1 MSYKLEVMDIVI
13 LAAGRGSRMCSTTP
27 KILHKLGNAP
37 IIKHVLQLAD
47 ELRPKRAV
55 IVTNAA
61 VNGPVAALAGEHNL
75 RLNTVLQG
83 EIAGTGGA
91 ATSALQA
98 LKNPSEEIVLILYG
112 DTPLLDKATV
122 CHALD
127 RLSSGAKIVLVA
139 FKSENNQYGRIVLG
153 SSGNVLEVSHGR
165 DTNGLAVSGAIA
177 GYRQVISGLLG
188 GLSCRD
194 GELYLTDIVQ
204 SAAEK
209 NVEVGYVIADERKAM
224 GINTRADLAIA
235 ESYFQC
241 MKRASFLQSGVTLT
255 SPDQVFFSIDT
266 QIAQDVIVH
275 PYVVFGAGVAVE
287 PGAEILSYSH
297 LEFCH
302 IKKGAIVGPFARV
315 RGNSTIDRGCVV
327 GNFVEIKESSLGE
340 MSKVKHLSYLGN
352 STIGKN
358 TNVGAGT
365 VICNYDGRNK
375 QHSDIGNNCFVG
387 ANSTIVSPI
396 KVGDNAA
403 IAAGSV
409 ITEDLP
415 PRSLGIARSRQTT
428 KPEYKTRR

>member
-1 MSYKLEVMDIVI
+1 M
-13 LAAGRGSRMCSTTP
+13 
-27 KILHKLGNAP
+27 
-37 IIKHVLQLAD
+37 
-47 ELRPKRAV
+47 
-55 IVTNAA
+55 
-61 VNGPVAALAGEHNL
+61 
-75 RLNTVLQG
+75 
-83 EIAGTGGA
+83 
-91 ATSALQA
+91 
-98 LKNPSEEIVLILYG
+98 
-112 DTPLLDKATV
+112 
-122 CHALD
+122 
-127 RLSSGAKIVLVA
+127 
-139 FKSENNQYGRIVLG
+139 
-153 SSGNVLEVSHGR
+153 
-165 DTNGLAVSGAIA
+165 
-177 GYRQVISGLLG
+177 
-188 GLSCRD
+188 
-194 GELYLTDIVQ
+194 
-204 SAAEK
+204 
-209 NVEVGYVIADERKAM
+209 
-224 GINTRADLAIA
+224 
-235 ESYFQC
+235 
-241 MKRASFLQSGVTLT
+241 
-255 SPDQVFFSIDT
+255 
-266 QIAQDVIVH
+266 IVH